1 MAIITECTLLFY
13 VFYFLR
19 EAQQPTDTVVYGIFF
34 CLSHH
39 LCNFPVQKFS
49 SKTYIS
55 EMDTKE
61 TKPKICRKLQD
72 YTEYKLIKHML
83 SHGQY
88 K

>member
-19 EAQQPTDTVVYGIFF
+19 EAQQPTDAVVYGIFF

-49 SKTYIS
+49 SKTFLKWIPKKQNQKSAENYRTTLSIS
-55 EMDTKE
+55 
-61 TKPKICRKLQD
+61 
-72 YTEYKLIKHML
+72 
-83 SHGQY
+83 
-88 K
+88 